1 MHQLMFFTQSN
12 ILFFCLFFG
21 IGKCSAAAHIEENS
35 SKHNESRMDIT
46 GKQKEYYV
54 YCILKKCTG
63 LFCQKISPNCQ
74 QEKLFMSLT
83 NSSLRHRAA
92 EQ

>member
-1 MHQLMFFTQSN
+1 MHQLMFFTQRN

-46 GKQKEYYV
+46 GKQKKYYV
-54 YCILKKCTG
+54 YCIFKKMYRFI
-63 LFCQKISPNCQ
+63 LS
-74 QEKLFMSLT
+74 EKYLLIA
-83 NSSLRHRAA
+83 NRKNYL
-92 EQ
+92 